1 MDLIWN
7 VSLIC
12 PWDCEF
18 CCTDAVHVQKIA
30 GSVVLRESGLSSN
43 RIIPMGK
50 FEPEHLRELGIKLNA
65 YDYALIDRQK
75 RGLEIDFDSK
85 LSVLKNVHE
94 RNPEIDFAGGD
105 PLACLE
111 NYLLIKKASEMFGK
125 ENISVTSTGHSLARY
140 SLEELAK
147 IVGTFEFTY
156 DEPDSCGAEVRPK
169 GYNALNILWA
179 ARIRIL
185 GVRTKC
191 QIPLQSN
198 NISIERIREIYQRL
212 TDSGIEEILL
222 MRTFPVGRGAKFL
235 NEKSIELGPR
245 DYISAISEFR
255 KLECSIGGPRVRVQ
269 CALKN
274 LFPKERASN
283 PCDLMQSSFGINSK
297 GQLLLSA
304 WATNA
309 VGLPLAEEFVLGD
322 LSKQSISEIESSE
335 RFLRYKVRL
344 DENFGHCKIFAYVN
358 SEIKSENAIFM
369 RTDPLFSNLNNQ
381 LSKS

>member
-18 CCTDAVHVQKIA
+18 CCTDAVHVKKIA
-30 GSVVLRESGLSSN
+30 GSVVLRESGLSSK
-43 RIIPMGK
+43 RIIPMGRHH
-50 FEPEHLRELGIKLNA
+50 PDHLRKLGIKLNA
-65 YDYALIDRQK
+65 FDYALIDRQA
-75 RGLEIDFDSK
+75 RGLELDFSSK
-85 LSVLKNVHE
+85 LLVLNNLRGKS
-94 RNPEIDFAGGD
+94 PEIDFAGGD

-125 ENISVTSTGHSLARY
+125 ANISVTSTGHSLARY
-140 SLEELAK
+140 PLLELAQH
-147 IVGTFEFTY
+147 IGTFEFTY

-169 GYNALNILWA
+169 GYNAINVLWA
-179 ARIRIL
+179 ARIRAL

-212 TDSGIEEILL
+212 ADSRIDEILL

-235 NEKSIELGPR
+235 NEKSIEFDSH

-255 KLECSIGGPRVRVQ
+255 KLELDMGGPKVRVQ
-269 CALKN
+269 CALKH
-274 LFPKERASN
+274 LFSMERALN

-304 WATNA
+304 WATNE

-322 LSKQSISEIESSE
+322 LSNQSIGEIECSE
-335 RFLRYKVRL
+335 KFVRYKARL

-358 SEIKSENAIFM
+358 SDIKSENAIFM
-369 RTDPLFSNLNNQ
+369 RNDPLFSNLH
-381 LSKS
+381 K